1 MFETEPLG
9 FYVEIQPNVI
19 FFISIL
25 KVLFFF
31 YGSLAYSLCFRSFFQ
46 FQLFFSFFRFT
57 FVAMSGG
64 RGHTFWTHIDEWH
77 NKGKDPLL
85 LMLPVLVARM
95 AA

>member
-31 YGSLAYSLCFRSFFQ
+31 
-46 FQLFFSFFRFT
+46 T
-57 FVAMSGG
+57 V
-64 RGHTFWTHIDEWH
+64 
-77 NKGKDPLL
+77 P
-85 LMLPVLVARM
+85 
-95 AA
+95 